1 MAGLSQGQGAGPLST
16 HPAGSCTWFLLWR
29 EQAIRRMS
37 GGGAIRDAVWIL
49 RVHED
54 ELESQLQ
61 SGGEEVA

>member
-1 MAGLSQGQGAGPLST
+1 MQLRVMHRAGREGS
-16 HPAGSCTWFLLWR
+16 SCTWFLLWR

-49 RVHED
+49 RVHEG

>member
-1 MAGLSQGQGAGPLST
+1 
-16 HPAGSCTWFLLWR
+16 
-29 EQAIRRMS
+29 MS

-49 RVHED
+49 RVHEG